1 MNDPIELAMA
11 IIAKINI
18 ENLKLAKNLKE
29 F

>member
-1 MNDPIELAMA
+1 MNDPMELATA
-11 IIAKINI
+11 ITAKINI